1 MAPPALTLIT
11 VAEFK
16 DLMNWG
22 SGVTFDDQLAI
33 IGAAV
38 EKQIKGL
45 TGREF
50 LQGTYTELRRV
61 EPTDTLYVRE
71 SPIVSVTHIK
81 ENDNEIDTDYYY
93 VETHGRNRII
103 MDDCYISG
111 KVEVKYIGG
120 YDGIANVPYD
130 LKHGI
135 YEIIEYLHN
144 LIENG
149 MIGLK
154 QISGH
159 GETLSIQ
166 QYRLPKESLDKIMRY
181 KCYAV

>member
-11 VAEFK
+11 IAEFK
-16 DLMNWG
+16 DAMNWG
-22 SGVTFDDQLAI
+22 NSADFDDQLAI

-38 EKQIKGL
+38 ESQVKL
-45 TGREF
+45 MTGREF
-50 LQGTYTELRRV
+50 LKATYTELRRV

-71 SPIVSVTHIK
+71 SPIISVTSLK
-81 ENDNEIDTDYYY
+81 EDDETIDTDYYY
-93 VETHGRNRII
+93 IESYGRTRII
-103 MDDCYISG
+103 MDEWYIKG
-111 KVEVKYIGG
+111 KVEIVYEGG

-130 LKHGI
+130 LKMGM
-135 YEIIEYLHN
+135 YEIIKYLHG

-166 QYRLPKESLDKIMRY
+166 QYRLPKESLDKILQY